1 MNQIRERILYS
12 LAALKSLLNPLK
24 CPVCKSKI
32 DLAAPSSKKG
42 GNNFACVTD
51 NAHYGLFIVHWEL
64 PVRIESET
72 VKVYDHKYLYE
83 IDQFHTLTI
92 PNRKATKSNETIIFI
107 REIDKNRNIV
117 KHGKID
123 QLQFSQILFDFQNT
137 NQEKIINRVKTIL
150 VFQ

>member
-1 MNQIRERILYS
+1 MNPIRERILYS
-12 LAALKSLLNPLK
+12 FAALKSLLAALK
-24 CPVCKSKI
+24 CPVCGSKI

-42 GNNFACVTD
+42 GNNFACIAD
-51 NAHYGLFIVHWEL
+51 NNHYGLFIVHWEL

-72 VKVYDHKYLYE
+72 VKVYDTRYLYE

-92 PNRKATKSNETIIFI
+92 PNHKASKSNETIIFI
-107 REIDKNRNIV
+107 REIDSERNIV
-117 KHGKID
+117 KHGKIE

-137 NQEKIINRVKTIL
+137 TQEKVINRVKTIL